1 MVPEHPAMKRRAP
14 RLIWRLLAGD
24 VWRLLALTTFSL
36 VTLIAFAGAVKP
48 LADGKVGLI
57 DALTLMGLLVVPMLQ
72 FALPFASGFAAT
84 IGYHRFAADNEAMA
98 AHAGGVGHRALLAP
112 ALATG
117 LVVGV
122 ALTGLSNEVI
132 PRFLRRAE
140 LLITRDA
147 TRVFVR
153 PIERGESVRI
163 GPYDVYAQRVLR
175 VRPEG
180 AEQAGAVPGVLDHLV
195 LQGVLAVQ
203 SDDRGVRTWLN
214 AKRVDLWVLD
224 DDGADESGQGA
235 AVQLVFSQV
244 EGDVPEGALSGD
256 ELVTQRIVIPGAFRD
271 DPKFLP
277 LRELLAVRREPR
289 LIGAVEHRHRLLAA
303 ALAQA
308 AIVSRI
314 DEQLR
319 RDGHAALIREGE
331 RLVLSAA
338 GLRVEGNA
346 WVIEGRGGGGPAVAM
361 VVRRDD
367 GIERILHATGGRIE
381 LMTAPAAT
389 ERTPAS
395 GPVVGVRLELAN
407 VAAVGAGAAAADGG
421 ERTRRIF
428 TGLAAEGDAYA
439 ARLEERSRD
448 LIREARTLTETPL
461 MQPMITPEL
470 SRQIASTAR
479 NLRSRA
485 TEVRQEATG
494 KLHERFALSAACVL
508 MVLTG
513 AVMAMRLRESLPLPV
528 YLWSFF
534 PALVTVITANAGAG
548 LVQRFGEPGLLLLW
562 GGVAALAVYTLRAY
576 GLLRRH

>member
-1 MVPEHPAMKRRAP
+1 MKRRAP

-24 VWRLLALTTFSL
+24 VWRLLALTTCSL

-98 AHAGGVGHRALLAP
+98 SHAGGVGHRALLVP

-122 ALTGLSNEVI
+122 ALAGLSNEVI

-180 AEQAGAVPGVLDHLV
+180 AEQNSDGSAAPGVLDHLV

-224 DDGADESGQGA
+224 DDGAEESGQGA

-244 EGDVPEGALSGD
+244 EGDVPEGTLSGD

-277 LRELLAVRREPR
+277 LRELLAVQREPR
-289 LIGAVEHRHRLLAA
+289 RIGAVEQRHRLLAA

-319 RDGHAALIREGE
+319 RDGHAALVREGE

-338 GLRVEGNA
+338 GLRADGNA
-346 WVIEGRGGGGPAVAM
+346 WVIEPRAGGGPALAL

-381 LMTAPAAT
+381 LMTAPTAT

-407 VAAVGAGAAAADGG
+407 VAAVGAGASAADGG

-428 TGLAAEGDAYA
+428 TGLAAEGDAYG
-439 ARLEERSRD
+439 ARLEERSRE
-448 LIREARTLTETPL
+448 LIREARALTEAPGAQPL
-461 MQPMITPEL
+461 ITPEL

-479 NLRSRA
+479 NLRTRSM
-485 TEVRQEATG
+485 EIRQEATG

-513 AVMAMRLRESLPLPV
+513 AVMAMRLRDSLPLPV

-548 LVQRFGEPGLLLLW
+548 MVQRVGGPGLLLLW
-562 GGVAALAVYTLRAY
+562 GGVAALAAYTWRAFT
-576 GLLRRH
+576 LLRRH

>member
-1 MVPEHPAMKRRAP
+1 MKRRAP
-14 RLIWRLLAGD
+14 RLIWKLLAGD
-24 VWRLLALTTFSL
+24 VWRLLALTTCSL

-84 IGYHRFAADNEAMA
+84 IAYHRFAADNEAMA
-98 AHAGGVGHRALLAP
+98 AHAGGVGHRALLVP

-122 ALTGLSNEVI
+122 ALAGLSNEVI

-180 AEQAGAVPGVLDHLV
+180 GGRAADDAGLVPGVLDHLV

-203 SDDRGVRTWLN
+203 SDERGVRTWLN

-244 EGDVPEGALSGD
+244 EGDMPEGTLSGD
-256 ELVTQRIVIPGAFRD
+256 ELVTQRLVIPGAFRD

-277 LRELLAVRREPR
+277 LRELLAVQREPR
-289 LIGAVEHRHRLLAA
+289 RIGAVEQRHRMLAA
-303 ALAQA
+303 ALSQA
-308 AIVSRI
+308 EMVQRL

-319 RDGHAALIREGE
+319 AQGHAALVRQGE
-331 RLVLSAA
+331 RMVLSAA
-338 GLRVEGNA
+338 GLRAQGNS
-346 WVIEGRGGGGPAVAM
+346 WVIEGVAGTGPAVALA
-361 VVRRDD
+361 VRRDD
-367 GIERILHATGGRIE
+367 GTERLLHATGGMLD
-381 LMTAPAAT
+381 LMTAPSGT
-389 ERTPAS
+389 ERTPAA
-395 GPVVGVRLELAN
+395 GPIVGLRLELAN
-407 VAAVGAGAAAADGG
+407 VTAVGAGAAAADGG
-421 ERTRRIF
+421 ERSRRIF
-428 TGLAAEGDAYA
+428 TGLVTEGDAYA
-439 ARLEERSRD
+439 SRLELGSRA
-448 LIREARTLTETPL
+448 LIREARALGDTTMAPSL
-461 MQPMITPEL
+461 ITPDL
-470 SRQIASTAR
+470 SRQVASAAR

-485 TEVRQEATG
+485 TDIRQEATG

-513 AVMAMRLRESLPLPV
+513 AVTALRLRESLPLPV

-534 PALVTVITANAGAG
+534 PALVTVITANAGANMVQRTGSPG
-548 LVQRFGEPGLLLLW
+548 LVLLW
-562 GGVAALAVYTLRAY
+562 GGVVALAAYTWRAFVALRK
-576 GLLRRH
+576 H